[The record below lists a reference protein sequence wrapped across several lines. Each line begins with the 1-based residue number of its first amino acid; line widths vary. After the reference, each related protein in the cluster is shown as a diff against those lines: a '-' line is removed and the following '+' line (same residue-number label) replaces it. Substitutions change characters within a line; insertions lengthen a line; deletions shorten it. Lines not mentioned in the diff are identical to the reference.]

1 MSDTTHQLGSQA
13 RFPQLEITGGLHHG
27 VRMALEDDEYLV
39 GLNAESD
46 IVLRDDGVVPRH
58 ALLRIEGADARIEAL
73 GADVTVGTMKLA
85 MGHGCRVRMPVT
97 VVIGSA
103 SLQLQPGRGGQG
115 GFAGLRSTMGRM
127 TDHPAKLAG
136 GVIAGA
142 LVLVAASHGMQPRT
156 ATPVAESTLDQ
167 SFSEDRNAVQL
178 NTAEASPSVAKAA
191 SEELAG
197 KLKESGLNSIRVN
210 AIDGR
215 VAVDGRLSEQQA
227 PAWGSIQRWFD
238 TKYASTTV
246 LTANVAIG
254 PLAGPAPVRL
264 QAVWFGQRPYI
275 IADNGSR
282 YYEGAVLESGWT
294 VQRIA
299 EDRVILA
306 RESETLALTYR

>member
-27 VRMALEDDEYLV
+27 VRMTLEDDEYFV

-97 VVIGSA
+97 VIIGSA
-103 SLQLQPGRGGQG
+103 SLQLQPGQS
-115 GFAGLRSTMGRM
+115 GFVGLRSTMGRM

-142 LVLVAASHGMQPRT
+142 LALVAASNGMQPRT
-156 ATPVAESTLDQ
+156 AAPVAESTLDQ

-178 NTAEASPSVAKAA
+178 QTAEASPSTAKAA
-191 SEELAG
+191 SDELAS
-197 KLKESGLNSIRVN
+197 KLKESGLNSIRVS
-210 AIDGR
+210 ASDGR

-254 PLAGPAPVRL
+254 PMAGPAPVRL

-299 EDRVILA
+299 EDRVVLA
-306 RESETLALTYR
+306 RDSETLALTYR

>member
-1 MSDTTHQLGSQA
+1 
-13 RFPQLEITGGLHHG
+13 LHHG
-27 VRMALEDDEYLV
+27 VTMALEDNEYLV

-58 ALLRIEGADARIEAL
+58 ALLRIEGADARVEAL
-73 GADVTVGTMKLA
+73 GGDVTVGGMKLA

-97 VVIGSA
+97 VIIGSA
-103 SLQLQPGRGGQG
+103 SLQLQPGQS
-115 GFAGLRSTMGRM
+115 GFAGLRSTIGRM
-127 TDHPAKLAG
+127 TEHPAKLAG

-142 LVLVAASHGMQPRT
+142 LALVAASNGMQPRT

-178 NTAEASPSVAKAA
+178 QTAEASPSMAKAA

-197 KLKESGLNSIRVN
+197 KLKESGLNSIRVS
-210 AIDGR
+210 ASDGR

-227 PAWGSIQRWFD
+227 PAWGTIQRWFD

-254 PLAGPAPVRL
+254 PMAGPAPVRL

-306 RESETLALTYR
+306 RDSETLALTYR